1 MIFRQILLTCSIRNA
16 WRTIRRICISISGL
30 KVLSGGGVF
39 NLRASRIL
47 FLPVSRPIFVSSRL
61 FALHQ
66 LQNVCNVVY
75 FPLFSRFPPPWKS
88 RFLIP
93 LPVHFRPLFFRNPA
107 PCTPPPDTHTHT
119 TPLKN
124 LNCMLTDSCCVICI
138 LEVGVVMVQRVRV
151 KTLQTPE

>member
-16 WRTIRRICISISGL
+16 WGTIRRICISISGL
-30 KVLSGGGVF
+30 KVLSGGSVF
-39 NLRASRIL
+39 NLSASRIL
-47 FLPVSRPIFVSSRL
+47 FLFFPSCFCWLPPLCASSIAKCYAMLCIFPCSPVSHHLGNPSFS
-61 FALHQ
+61 
-66 LQNVCNVVY
+66 
-75 FPLFSRFPPPWKS
+75 SRFPYTS
-88 RFLIP
+88 ASFS
-93 LPVHFRPLFFRNPA
+93 PVI
-107 PCTPPPDTHTHT
+107 PPPVPPPPQTHTYT